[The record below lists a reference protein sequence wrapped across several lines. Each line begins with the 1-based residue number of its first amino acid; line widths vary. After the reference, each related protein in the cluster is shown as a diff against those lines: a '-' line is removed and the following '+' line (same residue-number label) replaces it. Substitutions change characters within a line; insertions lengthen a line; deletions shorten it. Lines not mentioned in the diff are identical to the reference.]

1 MTELAANGLTLA
13 GRLAGADFRLLPG
26 ELVAIVGP
34 NGSGKSSL
42 MRLLA
47 GQGRPDAGSA
57 HLDGCDIAATQL
69 KTAAEDLAGRFPAV
83 RIVAVCA
90 DYSCPLE
97 LPEIARFDPR
107 ERARR
112 IAYLPQRAEVA
123 WPIAVADMV
132 ALGRFAFGGAEV
144 ARGADD
150 ATRWLD
156 EVGCA
161 HLARRSTATLS
172 GGELALV
179 ALARVFAAE
188 APLLLLDEPVAALD
202 PRRQI
207 DVMTRLAA
215 RSRAGQGIAVIL
227 HDLNLAAQFADRIL
241 WMKAGRIVAESPPD
255 PTAIAAHAA
264 DVFDVA
270 IHVEQG
276 SGGRAHGLFV
286 RR

>member
-1 MTELAANGLTLA
+1 MTELAATGLTLA
-13 GRLAGADFRLLPG
+13 GRLAVADFRLSPG

-47 GQGRPDAGSA
+47 GQGRADSGSVS
-57 HLDGCDIAATQL
+57 LDGRQI
-69 KTAAEDLAGRFPAV
+69 GRFGPH
-83 RIVAVCA
+83 
-90 DYSCPLE
+90 
-97 LPEIARFDPR
+97 

-112 IAYLPQRAEVA
+112 LAYLPQRAEVA

-132 ALGRFAFGGAEV
+132 ALGRFAYGGAAV
-144 ARGADD
+144 TQGTID
-150 ATRWLD
+150 AAQWLE
-156 EVGCA
+156 EVGCR

-241 WMKAGRIVAESPPD
+241 WMKAGRIVAETSPD
-255 PTAIAAHAA
+255 PDPIAAHAA

-276 SGGRAHGLFV
+276 SGGRAQGLFV
-286 RR
+286 QR

>member
-1 MTELAANGLTLA
+1 MTELAATGLTLA
-13 GRLAGADFRLLPG
+13 DRLAGADFRLLPG

-47 GQGRPDAGSA
+47 GQGRPDAGST
-57 HLDGCDIAATQL
+57 HLDGC
-69 KTAAEDLAGRFPAV
+69 
-83 RIVAVCA
+83 
-90 DYSCPLE
+90 
-97 LPEIARFDPR
+97 EIARFDPR

-112 IAYLPQRAEVA
+112 VAYLPQRAEVA

-144 ARGADD
+144 ARGTSD

-161 HLARRSTATLS
+161 RLARRSTATLS

-241 WMKAGRIVAESPPD
+241 WMKAGQIMAESPPD

>member
-1 MTELAANGLTLA
+1 MTELAATRLTLA
-13 GRLAGADFRLLPG
+13 GRLAGADFRLSPG
-26 ELVAIVGP
+26 ELVVIVGP

-47 GQGRPDAGSA
+47 GQGRADSGSVS
-57 HLDGCDIAATQL
+57 LDGRQI
-69 KTAAEDLAGRFPAV
+69 GRFG
-83 RIVAVCA
+83 
-90 DYSCPLE
+90 
-97 LPEIARFDPR
+97 PR

-112 IAYLPQRAEVA
+112 LAYLPQRAEIA

-161 HLARRSTATLS
+161 PLARRSTATLS

-241 WMKAGRIVAESPPD
+241 WMKAGRIVAETSPD
-255 PTAIAAHAA
+255 PDPIAAHAA

-270 IHVEQG
+270 IHVEPG
-276 SGGRAHGLFV
+276 EGDRTSGLYLKR
-286 RR
+286 